1 MKIPRGTIPHDN
13 SSWCS
18 LKPLNLLPG
27 SSQSLKPL
35 PRLSQKSSSNP
46 LPDPLPQFFPMPTM
60 TTCMHLVK
68 APYSLVYNA
77 AVKTTK
83 DSPAVAAN
91 VSSRISRPP
100 YFPQS
105 AQSNQSCMHTCPY
118 VFQSHFLLQSFRLIY
133 SEGNIKIN
141 LQFSSP
147 DMPGIEGVA
156 FLILEYQLVMVLLQ
170 VVFYW

>member
-1 MKIPRGTIPHDN
+1 MKIPRGTIQHDN
-13 SSWCS
+13 ASWCS
-18 LKPLNLLPG
+18 LKPLHLLP
-27 SSQSLKPL
+27 KPL
-35 PRLSQKSSSNP
+35 PKLTQKSSSNP
-46 LPDPLPQFFPMPTM
+46 LPDHLSQFFPMPTM

-68 APYSLVYNA
+68 APYILVYNA

-91 VSSRISRPP
+91 VSRISRPP

-105 AQSNQSCMHTCPY
+105 AQSNQSCMHTYTY

-133 SEGNIKIN
+133 SKGNIKIN

-147 DMPGIEGVA
+147 DMPGKASVA

-170 VVFYW
+170 VVFCW